1 MSSDKVIFLIVSALL
16 LCVCSPLRKLGEI
29 RSGGAAV
36 EISIPEDADVAREN
50 ETDIFKEVEVDTAAP
65 LHPLIMRAIKDE
77 QTGEMVATD
86 VIKASKV
93 TARFRHVA
101 ERFGKVYLEFD
112 ISVPAGMV
120 DSRWQLRFQPQMRM
134 MGDTTM
140 LDPVFITGLRYR
152 EAQLRGYQR
161 YEAFLRSILTDS
173 LDFIR
178 VGQLE
183 IFLERHFPETY
194 AMKNDS
200 SLVSEPD
207 AANYFGVTQRQA
219 LEHYKKH
226 LLWNRNERRKA
237 SADRMFRKYVKDPL
251 ATEGIRL
258 DTVITTPSG
267 DIVYRYG
274 QSVQSRQGLKKITVS
289 LDGSVWED
297 GKCICTM
304 PHPAELDFYVSSLST
319 LAESVERFKTKVV
332 ERRVY
337 DRTLALIDFRQGSAE
352 IDTTLESNASELH
365 RILDCVRDISSREEF
380 EPDSIV
386 VSASCSPEGSWRSNE
401 ALSRRRAESLVR
413 LLSDVEDDGSWKL
426 VSKSE
431 AENWKMLDVL
441 VSNDSTLSAQAR
453 NGLLEVIRSSMD
465 RDAAERRLSSFAEY
479 RHLREKI
486 YPKLRT
492 VQLEFHLHRRG
503 MVKDTVHTTE
513 PDTAYA
519 RGLAALKALDYRTAV
534 EILKPYRDYNSA
546 LALLAASYNYTAL
559 DVLEGLP
566 ETAQTLYLKAV
577 ALSRLSRREEALEA
591 YRKSVDADPSMAWR
605 ANLDPEISDL
615 IKNNRKQ

>member
-1 MSSDKVIFLIVSALL
+1 MSSEKLIFLSVALSL
-16 LCVCSPLRKLGEI
+16 ACCSPLRKLGEI
-29 RSGGAAV
+29 HDGVTAV
-36 EISIPEDADVAREN
+36 EISIPEDAEVAQEN
-50 ETDIFKEVEVDTAAP
+50 DNDLLKEVEVDTAAP
-65 LHPLIMRAIKDE
+65 LHPLVMRAIKDE

-86 VIKASKV
+86 VIRASKV

-112 ISVPAGMV
+112 INVPAGMV
-120 DSRWQLRFQPQMRM
+120 DSKWQLRFLPQMRM

-140 LDPVFITGLRYR
+140 LDPVFITGSRYR

-173 LDFIR
+173 LDFVR
-178 VGQLE
+178 MGQLE

-207 AANYFGVTQRQA
+207 AANYFGVTQREA
-219 LEHYKKH
+219 LEHYTRH
-226 LLWNRNERRKA
+226 ILWNRNERKKA
-237 SADRMFRKYVKDPL
+237 STGKMFRKYVKDPL
-251 ATEGIRL
+251 VSEGIRL
-258 DTVITTPSG
+258 DTVITSPSG

-297 GKCICTM
+297 GKCLCRM
-304 PHPAELDFYVSSLST
+304 PQPAELDFYVSSLST
-319 LAESVERFKTKVV
+319 LAEPVERFKTKII

-337 DRTLALIDFRQGSAE
+337 DRTLALIDFRQGSSDV
-352 IDTTLESNASELH
+352 DTTLESNASELH
-365 RILDCVRDISSREEF
+365 RIMDCVRDISSREEF

-386 VSASCSPEGSWRSNE
+386 VTASCSPEGAWRSN
-401 ALSRRRAESLVR
+401 AQLSGRRAAALAR
-413 LLSDVEDDGSWKL
+413 LLADVEDDGSWKL
-426 VSKSE
+426 VSRAE
-431 AENWKMLDVL
+431 PENWRMLEVL
-441 VSNDSTLSAQAR
+441 VSNDSTLNESSR
-453 NGLLEVIRSSMD
+453 KSLLEIIRSPLD
-465 RDAAERRLSSFAEY
+465 RDIAEGKLSRMAEY

-486 YPKLRT
+486 YPRLRT

-513 PDTAYA
+513 PDTAYSE
-519 RGLAALKALDYRTAV
+519 GLAALRALDYKTAV
-534 EILKPYRDYNSA
+534 EKLRPYRDYNSA

-559 DVLEGLP
+559 DVLDSLAES
-566 ETAQTLYLKAV
+566 AQVLYLRAV
-577 ALSRLSRREEALEA
+577 ALSRLERREEALEA
-591 YRKSVDADPSMAWR
+591 YRRAVEADPSMAWR